1 MQIAG
6 RRLIQLLTSDG
17 WVIVRSSRHG
27 AWLRKNVDGATRFTT
42 VKNTREIIPQSTLKQ
57 ILGPK
62 QTGLGAQWLQ
72 AKLPR

>member
-1 MQIAG
+1 M
-6 RRLIQLLTSDG
+6 
-17 WVIVRSSRHG
+17 
-27 AWLRKNVDGATRFTT
+27 RKNVDGVTRFTT
-42 VKNTREIIPQSTLKQ
+42 VKNTREMIPQSTLKQ